1 MVSSPMSFL
10 RDWFSFVRVLTALSL
25 TFLDKADLSDFAN
38 DSLQRV
44 NVIRLM
50 LCMPYSSVRVMCM
63 FIDYMMIRTFSS
75 GIRFGFFIDKST
87 SEEVKFVTLEMLSFY
102 GIRSN
107 LDHITQIYVVKF
119 LQYYLSCTD
128 VIFFQIIQMF
138 MQPNDDFIHIKY
150 VYRYF
155 I

>member
-1 MVSSPMSFL
+1 
-10 RDWFSFVRVLTALSL
+10 
-25 TFLDKADLSDFAN
+25 
-38 DSLQRV
+38 
-44 NVIRLM
+44 
-50 LCMPYSSVRVMCM
+50 M

-128 VIFFQIIQMF
+128 VIFF
-138 MQPNDDFIHIKY
+138 
-150 VYRYF
+150 
-155 I
+155 